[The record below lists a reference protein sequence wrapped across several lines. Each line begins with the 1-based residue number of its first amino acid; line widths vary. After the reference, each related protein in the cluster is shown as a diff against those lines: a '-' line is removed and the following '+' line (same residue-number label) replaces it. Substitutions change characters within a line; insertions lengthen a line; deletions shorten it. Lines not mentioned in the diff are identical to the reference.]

1 MWRYIF
7 SRLQSFFNSLADPSS
22 KVKKESGSVTSFAFQ
37 EKYADLLER
46 FLEKGFLGVIVTF

>member
-1 MWRYIF
+1 MWHYIF
-7 SRLQSFFNSLADPSS
+7 SRLQYFFNSLADPSS

-46 FLEKGFLGVIVTF
+46 FLGKGFLEVIVTF